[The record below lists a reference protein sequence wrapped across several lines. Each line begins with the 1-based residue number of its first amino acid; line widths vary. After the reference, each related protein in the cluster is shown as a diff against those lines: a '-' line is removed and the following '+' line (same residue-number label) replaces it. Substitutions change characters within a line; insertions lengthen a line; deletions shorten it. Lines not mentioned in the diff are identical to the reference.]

1 MKIKIALFIFLLG
14 CNSIINKSSIQEE
27 TSQAFELES
36 KNLSKSLYG
45 INIDSMYVETKKIK
59 WGQSFSDILYKSGI
73 DNKIIFDAINKS
85 KNIFNLKTLK
95 RGNEYKLLS
104 YLDKKTPSYFIYEPD
119 LFSGVVYS
127 RRQHFC

>member
-27 TSQAFELES
+27 TSEAIELKS
-36 KNLSKSLYG
+36 KNFSKSLYG

-95 RGNEYKLLS
+95 RGNEYKLLT
-104 YLDKKTPSYFIYEPD
+104 YLD
-119 LFSGVVYS
+119 
-127 RRQHFC
+127 

>member
-1 MKIKIALFIFLLG
+1 MKIKFALFIFLLG

-104 YLDKKTPSYFIYEPD
+104 YLDKKHHPILYMNQT
-119 LFSGVVYS
+119 LFLV
-127 RRQHFC
+127 